1 MIVDWYAYTTVIFG
15 LFVAFSMYSCLYG
28 KSNPLYAFAEQT
40 FIGIATGMNVVMTG
54 QYIYRTGIQGAQA
67 GDIAL
72 IIGLALGV
80 MLLFR
85 LVPRWTHYAR
95 LPIALTMGA
104 QLGLTLR
111 TQIFAGFIDQIT
123 GTIRPLL
130 SGDMRAL
137 MVNWVIA
144 ISVIT
149 MLTFFLYTIEIK
161 GALSYTSLIG
171 EYFMYIGFGVV
182 FAQTFMGRLGLLV
195 GYFQDSFTPDWKI
208 PITLGLAVGVLG
220 IVILLDKMKVSEKW
234 TPVS

>member
-1 MIVDWYAYTTVIFG
+1 MIVDWYQYSTVIFG
-15 LFVAFSMYSCLYG
+15 LFIAFSMYSCLYG

-40 FIGIATGMNVVMTG
+40 FIGIATGMNVVMTA
-54 QYIYRTGIQGAQA
+54 QYVYRTGIGGIQA
-67 GDIAL
+67 GDYAL
-72 IIGLALGV
+72 IIGIALGV

-85 LVPRWTHYAR
+85 LVPRFTHYAR

-111 TQIFAGFIDQIT
+111 THIFSGFIDQIL
-123 GTIRPLL
+123 GTIRPLF
-130 SGDMRAL
+130 SGDINVL
-137 MVNWVIA
+137 LSNWVIA

-149 MLTFFLYTIEIK
+149 MLTFFLYTMEIK
-161 GALSYTSLIG
+161 PPLSYSSLIG

-195 GYFQDSFTPDWKI
+195 GYFQDSFTPDWKV
-208 PITLGLAVGVLG
+208 PYTLGLAISVLA
-220 IVILLDKMKVSEKW
+220 IVLILDKMKVSEKW